1 MSQSTAPHEPITAGT
16 DAVAKLPTPDPT
28 TSNSYSDVAA
38 ALPEPGVVLPDTVQT
53 GSLPEIAHD
62 YTIPTGNLEPST
74 IPYNGSELHW
84 RGWRSKYSTISA
96 LYVLAARHYEPADVS
111 RRAVH
116 AVFSPPQAD
125 VMTDA
130 SVGHW
135 RSKAT
140 EIAQENGIR
149 GGMAAFHGYRVKK
162 EVVDTFRSYINQT
175 AYEGTA
181 TDVLLWEWI
190 RRGDWR
196 DYVEW
201 GPHVH
206 IVGMCKEMD
215 SFSGNGVFE
224 HLRTFPEYTR
234 DINMNAV
241 SEHRA
246 VAKDI
251 MDHAT
256 FRVND
261 PRPPIDWF
269 GDLQGSQPWAA
280 KQLATDT
287 TIENIREKLIN
298 GPANGSLRIMPDAID
313 AVNELEDV
321 TVGSDGSATA
331 TLTQETVEVLGEF
344 LSHHTQINS
353 LDGVID
359 HAIKNA

>member
-1 MSQSTAPHEPITAGT
+1 MSQSPTSPATATPGAAQVTE
-16 DAVAKLPTPDPT
+16 LPTPDPRT
-28 TSNSYSDVAA
+28 ANSYSDVAA
-38 ALPEPGVVLPDTVQT
+38 ALPHPATVLPDTVQN
-53 GSLPEIAHD
+53 GSLPDIASE
-62 YTIPTGNLEPST
+62 YTIPTQEIDRDS
-74 IPYNGSELHW
+74 IPYNGSDLQW

-111 RRAVH
+111 RRTVH

-125 VMTDA
+125 VLTDA
-130 SVGHW
+130 SITHW
-135 RSKAT
+135 REKAT
-140 EIAQENGIR
+140 EVAANHGIR

-162 EVVDTFRSYINQT
+162 NVVDTFRSFISET
-175 AYEGTA
+175 AYDGTA

-206 IVGMCKEMD
+206 IVGLSKEMQD
-215 SFSGNGVFE
+215 FSGTGVFE

-256 FRVND
+256 FHTTNATA
-261 PRPPIDWF
+261 PIDWF
-269 GDLQGSQPWAA
+269 GTLSGSQPWAA
-280 KQLATDT
+280 KQLATDA
-287 TIENIREKLIN
+287 TINALREKLIN
-298 GPANGSLRIMPDAID
+298 GPVNPGCEQEPEPKWVNAVKNMPDT
-313 AVNELEDV
+313 
-321 TVGSDGSATA
+321 TVHNDGSATI
-331 TLTQETVEVLGEF
+331 TLPENTVTELGEF
-344 LSHHTQINS
+344 VTQHPDINTIH
-353 LDGVID
+353 D
-359 HAIKNA
+359 AIEQLTQ